1 MRPRHLLLTVS
12 ALGLAATHAAMADT
26 VTLGNGDRITGT
38 LIEIDG
44 NRVKF
49 QPEASDDP
57 LLLSLDT
64 IVRLETDE
72 TIQVLMEDGTEVRGQ
87 AVEADDGAL
96 RLDSEQF
103 DDPITFPIGQI
114 TRVTGPDTPVREPI
128 RSTGNIS
135 LGARVTDGNTR
146 TQTYS
151 GTADASV
158 RSDVNRVR
166 FNAEFNRTRDQGE
179 DTVDNAAGGVRY
191 DHFVTEALYLN
202 SNVSLARDRFRDL
215 RLRTTAGVGLGYQFF
230 DTGTRTLSAE
240 AGISYVNED
249 FYTDENQTNPAGRW
263 ALDYEERFAGNGIRL
278 FHAQEG
284 LVNLEN
290 TDDTIISTRTGVRFP
305 FIIGM
310 TGTFQINFD
319 YENQPPSDN
328 RKTDTAYVLTAG
340 YSW

>member
-1 MRPRHLLLTVS
+1 MRPCHILFAAS
-12 ALGLAATHAAMADT
+12 ALSLAATHSAMADT

-49 QPEASDDP
+49 QPEAADDP

-64 IVRLETDE
+64 VVRLETDE

-87 AVEADDGAL
+87 AVEGADGTI

-114 TRVTGPDTPVREPI
+114 TRVTGPDTPVRDPVH
-128 RSTGNIS
+128 STGNIS
-135 LGARVTDGNTR
+135 LGGRVTDGNTR

-151 GTADASV
+151 GTADVTV
-158 RSDVNRVR
+158 RTDVNRIR
-166 FNAEFNRTRDQGE
+166 FNAEFNRTRDDGE
-179 DTVDNAAGGVRY
+179 YTVDDAAGGVRY
-191 DHFVTEALYLN
+191 DHFVSESLYLN

-230 DTGTRTLSAE
+230 DTATRTLSAE
-240 AGISYVNED
+240 LGVSYVNED
-249 FYTDENQTNPAGRW
+249 YYEAENQDNPAGRW

-290 TDDTIISTRTGVRFP
+290 TDDTIVSTRTGVRFP

-319 YENQPPSDN
+319 YENQPPGDN

>member
-1 MRPRHLLLTVS
+1 MHPRHLLLSVT
-12 ALGLAATHAAMADT
+12 ALGLAATHTAMADT
-26 VTLGNGDRITGT
+26 ITLGNGDRITGS
-38 LIEIDG
+38 LVEIDG

-64 IVRLETDE
+64 IARLETDD

-87 AVEADDGAL
+87 AVASEEGAL
-96 RLDSEQF
+96 RLESDQF

-128 RSTGNIS
+128 RTTGNIS

-151 GTADASV
+151 GTADASI
-158 RSDVNRVR
+158 RSDVNRIR
-166 FNAEFNRTRDQGE
+166 FNAEFNRTRDRGE

-191 DHFVTEALYLN
+191 DHFVTDAFYLN

-249 FYTDENQTNPAGRW
+249 YYDAENQTNPAGRW

-284 LVNLEN
+284 LVNLEDA
-290 TDDTIISTRTGVRFP
+290 DDTIISTRTGVRFP

-319 YENQPPSDN
+319 YENQPPGDN